1 MRISDWNSD
10 VCSSDLASR
19 GSPRLPHLG
28 YATTMIP
35 MLLTLLALA
44 AQPAAAE
51 QPATPAAP
59 DPRPYVAL
67 VTDLG
72 TITLRIEDRR
82 APVTAK
88 NFLRY
93 SEPSGMD
100 SLEKRRVGT
109 GGGERVVPVVRR

>member
-28 YATTMIP
+28 YAPTMIP

-59 DPRPYVAL
+59 DLRPYVAL

-72 TITLRIEDRR
+72 TLTVRIEDRR
-82 APVTAK
+82 APVPEQ
-88 NFLRY
+88 NFHRSVARQRLRGFQFY
-93 SEPSGMD
+93 RPTREGKEFVA
-100 SLEKRRVGT
+100 EK
-109 GGGERVVPVVRR
+109 